1 MSNFTQQ
8 YTVYR
13 FIDKGDGF
21 ITYVKNTRD
30 FSHEMN

>member
-21 ITYVKNTRD
+21 IKYIGIVCRK
-30 FSHEMN
+30 